1 MFINSYLGK
10 NQFFQN
16 LNIIPLLILLFLSF
30 SILPTKSFSQEDT
43 ISSIIVNGNKRITSE
58 TIIAISEIENGAL
71 YSPSQLNSALQLIK
85 KSILDQESLFTNTKW
100 GERILKNV
108 EDKVT
113 KLAAENRTIESELE
127 IEELNLTKVR
137 KITAKIEF
145 DILAIEFDKK
155 VKKIRNEQ
163 ALKQREINNY
173 LNENRKLFFEKIT
186 PILLNYIDELGIE
199 VLLNKDTVAL
209 ASLGSDITQ
218 SAINRINEKLD
229 D

>member
-1 MFINSYLGK
+1 
-10 NQFFQN
+10 
-16 LNIIPLLILLFLSF
+16 
-30 SILPTKSFSQEDT
+30 
-43 ISSIIVNGNKRITSE
+43 
-58 TIIAISEIENGAL
+58 
-71 YSPSQLNSALQLIK
+71 
-85 KSILDQESLFTNTKW
+85 
-100 GERILKNV
+100 
-108 EDKVT
+108 
-113 KLAAENRTIESELE
+113 
-127 IEELNLTKVR
+127 LNLTKVR
-137 KITAKIEF
+137 KNTAKIEF
-145 DILAIEFDKK
+145 DILAIEFDGK

>member
-1 MFINSYLGK
+1 MNF
-10 NQFFQN
+10 
-16 LNIIPLLILLFLSF
+16 NIINYISF
-30 SILPTKSFSQEDT
+30 SILFICLSSFSYGQT
-43 ISSIIVNGNKRITSE
+43 YPLYKKLSA
-58 TIIAISEIENGAL
+58 IAV
-71 YSPSQLNSALQLIK
+71 
-85 KSILDQESLFTNTKW
+85 LDQESLFSETYW
-100 GERILKNV
+100 GKNILKNV
-108 EDKVT
+108 EKKVT
-113 KLAAENRTIESELE
+113 ELATENRFIEDELE
-127 IEELNLTKVR
+127 LEEFNLTKVR

-145 DILAIEFDKK
+145 DILAIEFDNK
-155 VKKIRNEQ
+155 VKKIRDEQ
-163 ALKQREINNY
+163 SLKQHEINNY

>member
-1 MFINSYLGK
+1 MNF
-10 NQFFQN
+10 
-16 LNIIPLLILLFLSF
+16 NIIKYVSF
-30 SILPTKSFSQEDT
+30 SVLFICVSHFSYGQTYPTYQKLST
-43 ISSIIVNGNKRITSE
+43 I
-58 TIIAISEIENGAL
+58 A
-71 YSPSQLNSALQLIK
+71 
-85 KSILDQESLFTNTKW
+85 ILDQESIFSNTKW
-100 GERILKNV
+100 GKNILKNV
-108 EDKVT
+108 EEKVT
-113 KLAAENRTIESELE
+113 KLASENRRIESELE
-127 IEELNLTKVR
+127 LEELNLTKVR

-173 LNENRKLFFEKIT
+173 LNENRKLFFAKIT